1 MSLWYPVLSLYLTV
15 VPFTYGKSSSCY
27 LNRTFEYDDMEPTKN
42 PLLIHVRF
50 EILHIRDVPNSGG
63 SFGVDIK

>member
-1 MSLWYPVLSLYLTV
+1 MSLRYAVLAFYLAV
-15 VPFTYGKSSSCY
+15 VPFTYGKSSSCN
-27 LNRTFEYDDMEPTKN
+27 LNRTFEYDDMEPTMN
-42 PLLIHVRF
+42 PLIIHVKF